1 MDLFHAAASGTL
13 AQTGDAVAL
22 ADQHALT
29 VVMATA
35 GYPGDYQRGSEI
47 TLPPSPDSNVIIFHA
62 GTRREGQRLL
72 AAGGRVLTVTGLG
85 DSLTQAR
92 ERAYTAVDSIH
103 WPEGFFRRD
112 IGWRALQA
120 DPD

>member
-1 MDLFHAAASGTL
+1 MRRNSPKTYPHGNRYVWAMGAAR
-13 AQTGDAVAL
+13 D
-22 ADQHALT
+22 
-29 VVMATA
+29 
-35 GYPGDYQRGSEI
+35 
-47 TLPPSPDSNVIIFHA
+47 
-62 GTRREGQRLL
+62 